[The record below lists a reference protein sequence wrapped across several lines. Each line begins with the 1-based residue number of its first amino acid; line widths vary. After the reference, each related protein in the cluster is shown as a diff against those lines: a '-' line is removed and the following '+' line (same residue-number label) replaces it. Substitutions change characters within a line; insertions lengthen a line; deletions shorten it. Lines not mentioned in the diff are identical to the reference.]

1 MLLIEDLGYT
11 VYLDWRD
18 DPSLDRKHVTPTT
31 AARLREQMKASNCL
45 FYAVTPST
53 VHSVWMKWE
62 LGYKDGDNGKI
73 AILPI
78 VGSHTEA
85 YSSSEEFVGLYP
97 YVSGG
102 TSAQDRRERLWIH
115 HSPSIYVEFEAWLSG
130 KEPSK
135 RN

>member
-1 MLLIEDLGYT
+1 
-11 VYLDWRD
+11 
-18 DPSLDRKHVTPTT
+18 
-31 AARLREQMKASNCL
+31 
-45 FYAVTPST
+45 
-53 VHSVWMKWE
+53 MKWE